1 MTGQSSKTTRD
12 SCNNMENVNELLTV
26 GNITTLVVWAGSFI
40 APYAAS
46 YGVDKDVVT
55 SLLFALLWLGFTVYS
70 SANPNTFEFLG
81 NRIKE
86 AKDNYEKGK
95 VGDEDLVLN
104 DEYVSEGC

>member
-1 MTGQSSKTTRD
+1 
-12 SCNNMENVNELLTV
+12 MEANELLTV
-26 GNITTLVVWAGSFI
+26 GNITTLVVWVGSFI

-70 SANPNTFEFLG
+70 SANPNTFDFLG

-86 AKDNYEKGK
+86 AKEIFDEEHKEK
-95 VGDEDLVLN
+95 VLN
-104 DEYVSEGC
+104 DEYITDVAEEEGC